1 LLIMQCA
8 CAIQTSG
15 AATNPEFVFS
25 STEPYTTVQEY
36 VQRIRET
43 T

>member
-1 LLIMQCA
+1 MQCA